1 MLSAAIR
8 ALRRAAGNLARR
20 VRFGTARASMPARAA
35 SRAEGGHRSVRTASP
50 ARFHPLLF
58 LFLLGAIWLV
68 NYPGRVN
75 PDSLEQLIGAA
86 FPAHRTDWHSPIV
99 AWLWNVPAPL
109 LGQPAAALL
118 VQSLPIAF
126 GCAVV
131 RRSYP
136 RNGWTVAA
144 LVLELL
150 WKGALVG
157 MAGVI
162 LKDVL
167 LLGTLL
173 AAWGSLQLWLNSRSR
188 IWLAATAAFLLVA
201 AVVRPPNVVM
211 FAAAAAL
218 VLPFLC
224 LGWAQ
229 YLRRLV
235 LACACL
241 LAAAA
246 AGTAIDRHL
255 LHAAPAYPAAQVI
268 IFDIAGT
275 SVGSGTNLFTR
286 MPGWSASA
294 LPDLHSCYEPALWDK
309 FAPWGVCRAYLDA
322 TREAVTRSGGA
333 AFTRWW
339 SGELLA
345 HPLAYA
351 GHRAAYMRSALTEG
365 TTEAS
370 YLSTGPA
377 ALNGKDSR
385 EALRA
390 AAAGR
395 MPLSMLQL
403 WDEERM
409 PAFVSRLTLLMFW
422 LPWLPALALLA
433 CLAFLGSGLNDR
445 RRGRRPTPALLAAAM
460 GVGNVV
466 MMAVFGA
473 ASSPRY
479 FLPLLLGA
487 YLAATAELQR
497 RGARSEPPPD

>member
-1 MLSAAIR
+1 
-8 ALRRAAGNLARR
+8 
-20 VRFGTARASMPARAA
+20 VPARAE
-35 SRAEGGHRSVRTASP
+35 SGAEAGQRSVRSASP

-86 FPAHRTDWHSPIV
+86 FPAYRTDWHSPIV

-118 VQSLPIAF
+118 VQSLLIAF
-126 GCAVV
+126 GGAIVS
-131 RRSYP
+131 RGGP
-136 RNGWTVAA
+136 RNG
-144 LVLELL
+144 

-162 LKDVL
+162 LKDVF

-173 AAWGSLQLWLNSRSR
+173 AAWGSLRLWLGSRSR
-188 IWLAATAAFLLVA
+188 IWLAATAAFLFVA

-224 LGWAQ
+224 QGWGQ
-229 YLRRLV
+229 YLRRFG

-241 LAAAA
+241 LAAASIGA
-246 AGTAIDRHL
+246 AIDRHL
-255 LHAAPAYPAAQVI
+255 LRAIPAHPEVQVI

-275 SVGSGTNLFTR
+275 SVGSGANLFTR
-286 MPGWSASA
+286 MPGWSAPA
-294 LPDLHSCYEPALWDK
+294 LPDLHRCYQPALWDS
-309 FAPWGVCRAYLDA
+309 FAPWGDCRAYVVA
-322 TREAVTRSGGA
+322 TRAAVARSGGA
-333 AFTRWW
+333 AFARWW
-339 SGELLA
+339 LGELLA

-351 GHRAAYMRSALTEG
+351 GHRLAYMRIAITDG
-365 TTEAS
+365 TTEPS

-385 EALRA
+385 EILRA

-395 MPLSMLQL
+395 MPLSMLQV

-422 LPWLPALALLA
+422 LPWLPALAFLA
-433 CLAFLGSGLNDR
+433 CLAFLGSALNDR
-445 RRGRRPTPALLAAAM
+445 RRGRPPTPALLAAAM
-460 GVGNVV
+460 GVGNVA

-497 RGARSEPPPD
+497 RGARSEPSPHCCPGFDPRCTPGTPPLGHRRG